1 MSKRLLREEMVRDI
15 FGFRL
20 VKEGCTGV
28 PWWLSGL
35 RISIVTAVLRLLLL
49 CGFDPWTRNLHMIR
63 QVWNLRMLQVW
74 PEQSPGNKKQGM

>member
-1 MSKRLLREEMVRDI
+1 MMSKRLLREEMVRDI

-35 RISIVTAVLRLLLL
+35 RISIVTAVA
-49 CGFDPWTRNLHMIR
+49 
-63 QVWNLRMLQVW
+63 QVATVVW
-74 PEQSPGNKKQGM
+74 V